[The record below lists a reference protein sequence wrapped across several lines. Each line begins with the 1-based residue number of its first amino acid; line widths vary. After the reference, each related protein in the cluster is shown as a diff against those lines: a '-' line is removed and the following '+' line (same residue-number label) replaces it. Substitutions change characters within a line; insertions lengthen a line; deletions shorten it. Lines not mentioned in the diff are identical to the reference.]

1 MSAVTAINML
11 LHIRETAA
19 QGKPLARDD
28 ARYFIAAVDEW
39 LRFRAGGG
47 RRSLVIKAILGVF
60 WFYIAYIFRFVLTL
74 LVVQRPGDLARW
86 ARHLALR
93 DRTLA
98 WAVERGLEAPAA
110 APWRSPTVTTLRAPA
125 GRGGAEVVRALATRG
140 FTVGGGYGEWK
151 PDTFR
156 IGHMGEI
163 LPGDLEGLLAA
174 LDDIL

>member
-1 MSAVTAINML
+1 MQLPAV
-11 LHIRETAA
+11 
-19 QGKPLARDD
+19 LA
-28 ARYFIAAVDEW
+28 E
-39 LRFRAGGG
+39 GME
-47 RRSLVIKAILGVF
+47 
-60 WFYIAYIFRFVLTL
+60 
-74 LVVQRPGDLARW
+74 ARW

-125 GRGGAEVVRALATRG
+125 VPGGAEVVRALATRG

-163 LPGDLEGLLAA
+163 LPSDLEGLLAA